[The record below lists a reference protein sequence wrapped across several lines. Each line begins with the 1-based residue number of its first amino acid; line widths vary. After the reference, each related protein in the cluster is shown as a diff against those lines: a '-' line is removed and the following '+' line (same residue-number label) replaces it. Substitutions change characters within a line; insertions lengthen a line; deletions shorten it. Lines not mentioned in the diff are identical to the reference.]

1 MLRSVKTENGVVRG
15 IPAADPRV
23 TAFLGIPF
31 AKPPVG
37 DLRWK
42 APQPAE
48 DWEGERKCYTFA
60 KINMQTP
67 PGLDV
72 TNIYA
77 REWNVDPTI
86 EMSEDSLYLNVW
98 TNAKTGDEK
107 MPVMVWFFGG
117 GFTAGNTAEME
128 FDGERIARRGVIL
141 VSVQYRLGVFGFLAH
156 KELMEESPG
165 EPVGNYGLLD
175 QRAGVQWVKRNI
187 EAFGGDPE
195 NITIF
200 GQAAARWPRWRLP

>member
-1 MLRSVKTENGVVRG
+1 MKGRNKMLRVVKTENGIVRG

-23 TAFLGIPF
+23 TAFKGIPF

-37 DLRWK
+37 DLRWR
-42 APQPAE
+42 APQPA
-48 DWEGERKCYTFA
+48 DNWDGERECYTFSP
-60 KINMQTP
+60 INMQTP
-67 PGLDV
+67 PGLDP

-117 GFTAGNTAEME
+117 GFTAGNTAEM
-128 FDGERIARRGVIL
+128 
-141 VSVQYRLGVFGFLAH
+141 
-156 KELMEESPG
+156 
-165 EPVGNYGLLD
+165 
-175 QRAGVQWVKRNI
+175 
-187 EAFGGDPE
+187 
-195 NITIF
+195 
-200 GQAAARWPRWRLP
+200 